1 MVFQKSLREDENKKG
16 SIGILTGF
24 PRIRRYL
31 KSGNR
36 HHNSESVCISP
47 GFQSTR
53 QLICLE
59 IKQLKPN
66 SKDIHNVLDEY
77 YDELKAVN
85 SSHEYFS
92 VENEHLCD

>member
-1 MVFQKSLREDENKKG
+1 
-16 SIGILTGF
+16 
-24 PRIRRYL
+24 
-31 KSGNR
+31 
-36 HHNSESVCISP
+36 
-47 GFQSTR
+47 
-53 QLICLE
+53 
-59 IKQLKPN
+59 LKPN

>member
-1 MVFQKSLREDENKKG
+1 MVFQKSLREDENEKG
-16 SIGILTGF
+16 SISILTGF
-24 PRIRRYL
+24 PRIHRYL

-53 QLICLE
+53 QLMCLK
-59 IKQLKPN
+59 IKQLKSN
-66 SKDIHNVLDEY
+66 SKHIHNVFNEY
-77 YDELKAVN
+77 YNELKAVN

-92 VENEHLCD
+92 VENKHLCD